1 MTSSV
6 ILLLY
11 DNARSP
17 VHPDSYFHNTN
28 CTWVITAPQGQVV
41 EVKFDFLELESNSR
55 CRYDYVAAY
64 DGPRINNTRLR
75 HELRAETNV
84 DSLIHFL

>member
-1 MTSSV
+1 MCV
-6 ILLLY
+6 
-11 DNARSP
+11 DNVRSP

-28 CTWVITAPQGQVV
+28 CTWVITAPEGQVV

-64 DGPRINNTRLR
+64 DGALINNTRLR
-75 HELRAETNV
+75 HGIDQSKYLLSTPFHLDTGKN
-84 DSLIHFL
+84 